1 MSSLNQE
8 IDRQAADWAAR
19 RDLRV
24 LSPEEQREFDS
35 WLAAD
40 IRHLGAYGRAE
51 AVLARLERLHSA
63 AIVDPVPDVSDAPA
77 LTRRRIVVAGGVAA
91 GFAGLGAMGRVA
103 WESLHTKKAHPEE
116 QHPEEHFATAVG
128 ESQQVR
134 LADGSVMTL
143 NTSTKATVR
152 FTDETREIHL
162 LQGEALFDVAKNKR
176 RPFIVTA
183 GDTKVRAIGTSF
195 TVSMLPA
202 QPILVLVREG
212 VIELQ
217 RTTMAAPV
225 RASANVQVLAPLNA
239 PIATVA
245 IPEAQVERDLAWQFG
260 KIAFDNQTLP
270 EAAEEFARYSDVR
283 IIVDPAVADRTVT
296 GLFVSSDPI
305 GFAKAAASV
314 LKLRVHV
321 NGREVRIYA
330 G

>member
-1 MSSLNQE
+1 MSLNQE
-8 IDRQAADWAAR
+8 IDKQAADWAAR
-19 RDLRV
+19 RDFRILN
-24 LSPEEQREFDS
+24 PEEEREFES
-35 WLAAD
+35 WLTAD

-51 AVLARLERLHSA
+51 AVLARVERLHSA
-63 AIVDPVPDVSDAPA
+63 AVADPAPSVADAPRW
-77 LTRRRIVVAGGVAA
+77 TRRHAVFIGSAAA
-91 GFAGLGAMGRVA
+91 GFAGLAAIGKVA
-103 WESLHTKKAHPEE
+103 WESVRPSSSHPEE
-116 QHPEEHFATAVG
+116 YFATAIG
-128 ESQQVR
+128 QTHEVR

-183 GDTKVRAIGTSF
+183 GDTKVRAVGTSF

-202 QPILVLVREG
+202 RPILVLVREG

-217 RTTMAAPV
+217 RTAMAAPV
-225 RASANVQVLAPLNA
+225 RASANVRVLAPPNA

-245 IPEAQVERDLAWQFG
+245 IPQAQVQRDLAWQFG
-260 KIAFDNQTLP
+260 KIAFDNQPLQ

-283 IIVDPAVADRTVT
+283 IIVAPEVAGRTIT
-296 GLFVSSDPI
+296 GMFVSSDPV
-305 GFAKAAASV
+305 GFAKAAAAV
-314 LKLRVHV
+314 LKLRLDV
-321 NGREVRIYA
+321 NDREVRIYA

>member
-8 IDRQAADWAAR
+8 IDKQAADWAAR
-19 RDLRV
+19 RDLRI
-24 LSPEEQREFDS
+24 LSPGEQQEFDS

-63 AIVDPVPDVSDAPA
+63 AVAEPAPSA
-77 LTRRRIVVAGGVAA
+77 AGAPHWTRRRIVLAGSAAA
-91 GFAGLGAMGRVA
+91 GFAGIAVIGRVVMERA
-103 WESLHTKKAHPEE
+103 NPNSNHPEE
-116 QHPEEHFATAVG
+116 YFATAVG
-128 ESQQVR
+128 QTHEVR
-134 LADGSVMTL
+134 LTDGSVMTL
-143 NTSTKATVR
+143 NTSTKAAVR
-152 FTDETREIHL
+152 YTDEAREIHL

-202 QPILVLVREG
+202 RPILVLVREG
-212 VIELQ
+212 VVELQ
-217 RTTMAAPV
+217 RTTMTAPV
-225 RASANVQVLAPLNA
+225 RASANVQVLAPPNA

-245 IPEAQVERDLAWQFG
+245 VPEAQVERNLAWQFG
-260 KIAFDNQTLP
+260 KIAFDNQPLQ
-270 EAAEEFARYSDVR
+270 EAADEFARYSDVR
-283 IIVDPAVADRTVT
+283 IIVDPEVADRTVT

-314 LKLRVHV
+314 LKLRLEVK
-321 NGREVRIYA
+321 GREVRISS

>member
-1 MSSLNQE
+1 MSLLNQE
-8 IDRQAADWAAR
+8 IDKQAADWAAR
-19 RDLRV
+19 RDLGI
-24 LSPEEQREFDS
+24 LSPEEEREFDS

-63 AIVDPVPDVSDAPA
+63 AVTESAPSVADAPRW
-77 LTRRRIVVAGGVAA
+77 TRRRIVLAGSVAA
-91 GFAGLGAMGRVA
+91 GFAGLGAIGRVA
-103 WESLHTKKAHPEE
+103 WENVRPNHPE
-116 QHPEEHFATAVG
+116 QYFATAVG
-128 ESQQVR
+128 QTQEVR

-143 NTSTKATVR
+143 NTSTKAAVR
-152 FTDETREIHL
+152 FTDEAREIHL

-202 QPILVLVREG
+202 RPILVLVREG
-212 VIELQ
+212 VVELQ
-217 RTTMAAPV
+217 RTTMAVPI
-225 RASANVQVLAPLNA
+225 RASANVQVLAPPNA

-245 IPEAQVERDLAWQFG
+245 IPEAQVERDLAWQYG
-260 KIAFDNQTLP
+260 KIAFENQPLQ
-270 EAAEEFARYSDVR
+270 EAADEFARYSDVR
-283 IIVDPAVADRTVT
+283 IIVDPEVADRTVT

-314 LKLRVHV
+314 LKLRLDVK
-321 NGREVRIYA
+321 GREVRISA

>member
-8 IDRQAADWAAR
+8 IDKKAADWAAQ
-19 RDLRV
+19 RDLRT
-24 LSPEEQREFDS
+24 LSPGEQREFDS

-63 AIVDPVPDVSDAPA
+63 AVTDPAAGVADAPRWS
-77 LTRRRIVVAGGVAA
+77 RRRMVLAGSAA
-91 GFAGLGAMGRVA
+91 ASFAGLAAMGRVA
-103 WESLHTKKAHPEE
+103 WESIYPNKSHPEE
-116 QHPEEHFATAVG
+116 YFATTIG
-128 ESQQVR
+128 QTHEVR
-134 LADGSVMTL
+134 LADGSIMTL
-143 NTSTKATVR
+143 NTSTKAIVH
-152 FTDETREIHL
+152 FTDEAREIHL
-162 LQGEALFDVAKNKR
+162 LQGEALFDVAKNKQ

-225 RASANVQVLAPLNA
+225 RASANVQVLAPPNA

-245 IPEAQVERDLAWQFG
+245 IPQAQVERDLAWQFG
-260 KIAFDNQTLP
+260 KIAFDNQSLR

-283 IIVDPAVADRTVT
+283 IIVDPEVADRTVT

-314 LKLRVHV
+314 LKLRLDV
-321 NGREVRIYA
+321 NGREVRISA
-330 G
+330 S

>member
-1 MSSLNQE
+1 MFRTMSSLNQE
-8 IDRQAADWAAR
+8 IDKQATDWAVR
-19 RDLRV
+19 RDLEI
-24 LSPEEQREFDS
+24 LSPEEEREFDS

-51 AVLARLERLHSA
+51 AVLARLERLHSGA
-63 AIVDPVPDVSDAPA
+63 VVESVPYVADAPRW
-77 LTRRRIVVAGGVAA
+77 TRRRIVLAGSAAA
-91 GFAGLGAMGRVA
+91 GFAGLGAVGRIA
-103 WESLHTKKAHPEE
+103 WESAHPNENRSD
-116 QHPEEHFATAVG
+116 QYFATTVG
-128 ESQQVR
+128 QTHEVR

-143 NTSTKATVR
+143 NTNSKASVH
-152 FTDETREIHL
+152 FSDEVREIHL

-202 QPILVLVREG
+202 RPILVLVREG

-225 RASANVQVLAPLNA
+225 RASANVQVLAPPDA

-245 IPEAQVERDLAWQFG
+245 VPEAQVERDLAWQYG
-260 KIAFDNQTLP
+260 KIAFENQSLQ
-270 EAAEEFARYSDVR
+270 EAADEFARYSDVR
-283 IIVDPAVADRTVT
+283 IVVDPAVADRTVT

-305 GFAKAAASV
+305 GFARAAASV
-314 LKLRVHV
+314 LKLRLDV
-321 NGREVRIYA
+321 NGREVRIFA

>member
-1 MSSLNQE
+1 MSLLNQE

-19 RDLRV
+19 RDLRT
-24 LSPEEQREFDS
+24 LSSEEQREFDS

-63 AIVDPVPDVSDAPA
+63 AVVDSVPDVADTPVW
-77 LTRRRIVVAGGVAA
+77 TRRRIVLAGSVAA
-91 GFAGLGAMGRVA
+91 GFAGLGAIGRTA
-103 WESLHTKKAHPEE
+103 WESVHPKSSHPEE
-116 QHPEEHFATAVG
+116 YFATAVG
-128 ESQQVR
+128 ESQEVR

-143 NTSTKATVR
+143 NTSTKATVH

-176 RPFIVTA
+176 RPFVVTA

-217 RTTMAAPV
+217 RTTMAVPV
-225 RASANVQVLAPLNA
+225 RASANVRVLSPPNA

-260 KIAFDNQTLP
+260 KIAFDNQTLQ
-270 EAAEEFARYSDVR
+270 EAADEFARYSDVR
-283 IIVDPAVADRTVT
+283 IVVDPDVANRTVT

-314 LKLRVHV
+314 LKLQLDV
-321 NGREVRIYA
+321 NGSEVRIFA

>member
-1 MSSLNQE
+1 MSLLNQE
-8 IDRQAADWAAR
+8 IDKQAADWAAR
-19 RDLRV
+19 RDSGT
-24 LSPEEQREFDS
+24 LSPEEEREFDS

-63 AIVDPVPDVSDAPA
+63 AVVDSAPSVADAPHWS
-77 LTRRRIVVAGGVAA
+77 RRRIVLAGGAAA
-91 GFAGLGAMGRVA
+91 GFAGLAAIGRVA
-103 WESLHTKKAHPEE
+103 WESIHPDKSHPEE
-116 QHPEEHFATAVG
+116 YFATAVG
-128 ESQQVR
+128 QTQQVR

-143 NTSTKATVR
+143 NTSTRATVR
-152 FTDETREIHL
+152 FTAEAREIHL

-212 VIELQ
+212 IIELQ

-245 IPEAQVERDLAWQFG
+245 IPQAQVERDLAWQFG
-260 KIAFDNQTLP
+260 KIAFDNQPLQ

-283 IIVDPAVADRTVT
+283 IIVDPEVAGRTVT

-305 GFAKAAASV
+305 GFARAAASV
-314 LKLRVHV
+314 LKLRLDVK
-321 NGREVRIYA
+321 GREVRIFA

>member
-1 MSSLNQE
+1 LFRQMSVLNQE
-8 IDRQAADWAAR
+8 IDKQAADWAAR
-19 RDLRV
+19 RDLRI
-24 LSPEEQREFDS
+24 LTSEEQREFDS

-63 AIVDPVPDVSDAPA
+63 AAQEAVPSAARAPRW
-77 LTRRRIVVAGGVAA
+77 TRRRVVLAGGAAA
-91 GFAGLGAMGRVA
+91 GFAGVAAIGRVV
-103 WESLHTKKAHPEE
+103 WENLHPNSDHPE
-116 QHPEEHFATAVG
+116 QYFATAVG
-128 ESQQVR
+128 QTHEVL

-143 NTSTKATVR
+143 NTSSKATVR
-152 FTDETREIHL
+152 FTREAREIHL

-183 GDTKVRAIGTSF
+183 GDTKVRAVGTSF

-217 RTTMAAPV
+217 RPTMAAPL
-225 RASANVQVLAPLNA
+225 RASANVRVSAPSNS

-245 IPEAQVERDLAWQFG
+245 IPEAQVERDLAWQYG
-260 KIAFDNQTLP
+260 KIAFDNQPLQ

-283 IIVDPAVADRTVT
+283 IIVDPEVASRTVT

-314 LKLRVHV
+314 LKLRLEV
-321 NGREVRIYA
+321 NGREVRISA

>member
-1 MSSLNQE
+1 VDCAPD
-8 IDRQAADWAAR
+8 IADT
-19 RDLRV
+19 
-24 LSPEEQREFDS
+24 
-35 WLAAD
+35 
-40 IRHLGAYGRAE
+40 
-51 AVLARLERLHSA
+51 
-63 AIVDPVPDVSDAPA
+63 PA
-77 LTRRRIVVAGGVAA
+77 LTSRRIVLAGGVAA

-103 WESLHTKKAHPEE
+103 WKSVPPKKE
-116 QHPEEHFATAVG
+116 HPEEHFATAVG
-128 ESQQVR
+128 ESQEVR

-260 KIAFDNQTLP
+260 KIAFENQTLP

-314 LKLRVHV
+314 LKLRLHV
-321 NGREVRIYA
+321 KGREVRIYA